1 MTRILNRRGSTRH
14 CCGVFILSGFLLS
27 LGVLDLVPPKA
38 VAISTAELA
47 KGVSLDTMRR
57 VGAWANQGDG
67 AAQLELAVIYQLDRK
82 WRDLAQARRY
92 FTLAAAQGYAA
103 AQYMAGRFAY
113 GGRGGAR
120 DYEEAF
126 RWFHAAA
133 EQGHRGAQAQL
144 GLLYHRFHYRP
155 SHLVLAY
162 KYASLGGDRLHLD
175 RLERDMTIEQ
185 ILEAQKLA
193 GEWEPSGRR

>member
-1 MTRILNRRGSTRH
+1 MTRILNRRGSARH
-14 CCGVFILSGFLLS
+14 CCSVLILSGFLLS

-57 VGAWANQGDG
+57 LGAWANQGDA

-92 FTLAAAQGYAA
+92 FTRAAAAGYAA

-113 GGRGGAR
+113 VGRGGAR

-144 GLLYHRFHYRP
+144 GLLYHKFHYRP
-155 SHLVLAY
+155 SHLVHAY
-162 KYASLGGDRLHLD
+162 KWASLGGDGYHLD
-175 RLERDMTIEQ
+175 RLERDLTIEQ

-193 GEWEPSGRR
+193 REWEPSGRR

>member
-1 MTRILNRRGSTRH
+1 MNRRGSARH
-14 CCGVFILSGFLLS
+14 CCSALILSGFLLS

-38 VAISTAELA
+38 DALTTAELA

-67 AAQLELAVIYQLDRK
+67 KAQLELAVIYQLDRK
-82 WRDLAQARRY
+82 WRDLAQARHY

-103 AQYMAGRFAY
+103 GQYMAGRFAY
-113 GGRGGAR
+113 GGRGGTR

-144 GLLYHRFHYRP
+144 GLLYHKFNYRP
-155 SHLVLAY
+155 SHLVHAY
-162 KYASLGGDRLHLD
+162 KWASLGGDGYHLD
-175 RLERDMTIEQ
+175 RLERALTIEQ

-193 GEWEPSGRR
+193 REWEPSGRR